1 MIYIGIVRLFSN
13 IQIIINRNVNKEMG
27 IVRNSDS
34 DSTECKITLED
45 ESQESRWSS
54 REPIFDKWPKPD
66 TVRMFFYFFF

>member
-1 MIYIGIVRLFSN
+1 
-13 IQIIINRNVNKEMG
+13 MG

-66 TVRMFFYFFF
+66 TVRMFFYFFFLNMLSLFIVFFRLLLVFL

>member
-1 MIYIGIVRLFSN
+1 
-13 IQIIINRNVNKEMG
+13 MG